1 MEWNKDKF
9 KVNEDLMDI
18 VEEFPHDKVGITF
31 NSDDYKK
38 EIDYFELFFTPKVYE
53 TIISESNRYFEE
65 KYIKPQTKYGTG
77 TWQYQYL
84 RKKIDLA
91 DFKSYLAVL
100 LGMSIIELPQK
111 RCYWSKDPKIKQE
124 YIASIMPRLR
134 FEMITAALHLKEDVG
149 EMQNNLTKITPF
161 ISLLSESFTKNYI
174 MSQNIAIDESMIA
187 FKGRSEYR
195 FYMPMKPVKFGF
207 KLHCL
212 CESDTGYCYNY
223 ILDVGKKNI
232 KKLFQAEEKEE
243 EVPKDYINYIVE
255 TLMKSLPFS
264 GYNLF
269 LDSWYNS
276 VEIAKRLAYKGFTVT
291 GTIKS
296 NASNLPKTAMKINL
310 KLGEKEIRSSDLLSF
325 TRWTDKKEMKLISS
339 IYSGEK
345 QVNHGKKD
353 KEMPEVVKE
362 YTTYMRGVD
371 IMDQHLES
379 LNIKQKSNK
388 WWKPI
393 FYHIFEITIN
403 NAFILFSQSKREE
416 CRYKFKTNLIEQ
428 LQDNLPRKETGKTL
442 YFDLYKLHTTEKSKT
457 KKRCRYCKKIV

>member
-1 MEWNKDKF
+1 
-9 KVNEDLMDI
+9 
-18 VEEFPHDKVGITF
+18 
-31 NSDDYKK
+31 
-38 EIDYFELFFTPKVYE
+38 
-53 TIISESNRYFEE
+53 
-65 KYIKPQTKYGTG
+65 
-77 TWQYQYL
+77 
-84 RKKIDLA
+84 
-91 DFKSYLAVL
+91 
-100 LGMSIIELPQK
+100 
-111 RCYWSKDPKIKQE
+111 
-124 YIASIMPRLR
+124 MPRLR

-255 TLMKSLPFS
+255 TLMESLPFS

-276 VEIAKRLAYKGFTVT
+276 VEIAKRLAYNGFTVT

-310 KLGEKEIRSSDLLSF
+310 KLGEKEIRSSDL
-325 TRWTDKKEMKLISS
+325 
-339 IYSGEK
+339 
-345 QVNHGKKD
+345 
-353 KEMPEVVKE
+353 
-362 YTTYMRGVD
+362 
-371 IMDQHLES
+371 
-379 LNIKQKSNK
+379 
-388 WWKPI
+388 
-393 FYHIFEITIN
+393 
-403 NAFILFSQSKREE
+403 
-416 CRYKFKTNLIEQ
+416 
-428 LQDNLPRKETGKTL
+428 
-442 YFDLYKLHTTEKSKT
+442 
-457 KKRCRYCKKIV
+457 